1 MRKVRRKDGGGGVK
15 GRREGG
21 RGRERKKRE
30 EEESAK
36 ERERKMERE
45 ENRKGRGCPKK
56 FCGESKLKKGKVLTL
71 RNLVLAELAASLKSP
86 SVSIQL
92 SLMAEMHSSIT
103 TAISHL
109 YARR

>member
-1 MRKVRRKDGGGGVK
+1 MRKVRRKDGRGGVK

-21 RGRERKKRE
+21 ERKRE
-30 EEESAK
+30 EERGR
-36 ERERKMERE
+36 RECKRMGEKNGEGGE
-45 ENRKGRGCPKK
+45 QKRKGEVALKRL
-56 FCGESKLKKGKVLTL
+56 CGESKLKEKVLTL

-92 SLMAEMHSSIT
+92 SLMAEMHSSTT